1 MRGLTKLTA
10 ITSLILLA
18 ACGEPISR
26 AVTPLPDDL
35 LRFEDKA
42 QPQGVRRSNLD
53 LADDFLDLTFALE
66 NGDKLPSLLKYNGK
80 IRVVLRS
87 AGLSNYQPEL
97 TSLLKRLRRE
107 AGIDIVQTNDPSE
120 AQIHIHAIPRQ
131 TISRVFPGAAC
142 FIVPGV
148 RSWNEFRSPSAD
160 PNVIMWSRQSALTV
174 TSIFVPADSTPQ
186 DTRDCLHEELGQA
199 LGPANDLYR
208 IPDTVFNDDNF
219 HSILTPLDM
228 LMLRTLYDR
237 NLSSGMSRAEVAVR
251 LPGIL
256 ARINPGGRAKASANQ
271 APESRAWKGAI
282 ETALNRRK
290 TKGQRIRA
298 GQRALSIAADMQPTD
313 HRLGL
318 SLLTLG
324 RIHARTNP
332 SKAVELFSSAYAKF
346 AADLGEQDIRTTHVA
361 LHLALF
367 ALKDGRFETALTL
380 ANKHIPSARRAENA
394 VVLSGLLAI
403 KAETLLAA
411 GDFPAAR
418 KARIESLAWA
428 RYAFGDS
435 DGDIARA
442 QAEIAA
448 YNPNDQPEATR

>member
-1 MRGLTKLTA
+1 MIQLRNLMAGLAVMALC
-10 ITSLILLA
+10 
-18 ACGEPISR
+18 ACGDPISR

-35 LRFEDKA
+35 LRFNEKL
-42 QPQGVRRSNLD
+42 QPRGVSRSNLD
-53 LADDFLDLTFALE
+53 LAEDFLDLTFALE
-66 NGDKLPSLLKYNGK
+66 NGDILPSLLKYDGTVH
-80 IRVVLRS
+80 VVLRS
-87 AGLSNYQPEL
+87 AGLSAYQPEL
-97 TSLLKRLRRE
+97 TTLIKRLRSE
-107 AGIDIVQTNDPSE
+107 AGIDIVQTTDPSK
-120 AQIHIHAIPRQ
+120 AQVHIHAVPRQ

-148 RSWNEFRSPSAD
+148 RSWNEFRSPRAD
-160 PNVIMWSRQSALTV
+160 PNVIMWSRQSSLTV

-219 HSILTPLDM
+219 HSILTPFDM
-228 LMLRTLYDR
+228 LMLRTLYDKS
-237 NLSSGMSRAEVAVR
+237 LSSGMSRAEVAVR
-251 LPGIL
+251 LPSIL
-256 ARINPGGRAKASANQ
+256 SRINPPGRGQPASNR

-290 TKGQRIRA
+290 SRQTRIRA
-298 GQRALSIAADMQPTD
+298 GERALSLASTMEPSD

-318 SLLTLG
+318 TLLTLG
-324 RIHARTNP
+324 RVQARTDP
-332 SKAVELFSSAYAKF
+332 DTSAEFFSAAYKQFSAQ
-346 AADLGEQDIRTTHVA
+346 LGPQDIRTTHVA

-367 ALKDGRFETALTL
+367 ALKDGRFEVALQL
-380 ANKHIPSARRAENA
+380 ANRHIPSARNAENA

-403 KAETLLAA
+403 KAETLLAS
-411 GDFPAAR
+411 GDIGNAR
-418 KARIESLAWA
+418 RARIESLAWA

-448 YNPNDQPEATR
+448 FNPNEQRRSVQ

>member
-1 MRGLTKLTA
+1 
-10 ITSLILLA
+10 
-18 ACGEPISR
+18 
-26 AVTPLPDDL
+26 
-35 LRFEDKA
+35 
-42 QPQGVRRSNLD
+42 
-53 LADDFLDLTFALE
+53 LE
-66 NGDKLPSLLKYNGK
+66 NGDKLPALLKYEGNIK
-80 IRVVLRS
+80 VVLRS

-97 TSLLKRLRRE
+97 TNLLKRLRRE
-107 AGIDIVQTNDPSE
+107 ARVDISQTNDPAE
-120 AQIHIHAIPRQ
+120 AQIHVHAIPRQ

-148 RSWNEFRSPSAD
+148 RSWNEFRSPAAD
-160 PNVIMWSRQSALTV
+160 PDVIMWSRQRALTV

-237 NLSSGMSRAEVAVR
+237 SLTSGMSRAEVAVR

-256 ARINPGGRAKASANQ
+256 SRINPGGRGKPPARR

-290 TKGQRIRA
+290 TKGARIRA
-298 GQRALSIAADMQPTD
+298 GQRALSIAAAMEPAD

-324 RIHARTNP
+324 RVQARTNP
-332 SKAVELFSSAYAKF
+332 TKAAEFFSSAYAKF
-346 AADLGEQDIRTTHVA
+346 AADLGGDDIRTTHVA

-367 ALKDGRFETALTL
+367 ALKDGRFETALDL
-380 ANKHIPSARRAENA
+380 ADKHIPSARRAENA

-411 GDFPAAR
+411 GEIAQAR
-418 KARIESLAWA
+418 SARIESLAWA

-448 YNPNDQPEATR
+448 FNPNDQSQEASR

>member
-1 MRGLTKLTA
+1 MTLTTKLVSVL
-10 ITSLILLA
+10 SLFLLA

-35 LRFEDKA
+35 LRFEA
-42 QPQGVRRSNLD
+42 RTQQTGVRRSNID
-53 LADDFLDLTFALE
+53 LANDFLDLTFALE
-66 NGDKLPSLLKYNGK
+66 NGEKLPSLLKYKGK
-80 IRVVLRS
+80 IHVALRS
-87 AGLSNYQPEL
+87 AGLSNYQPEVSNL
-97 TSLLKRLRRE
+97 IRRLRRE
-107 AGIDIVQTNDPSE
+107 ANIDIVQTNNPDQ

-219 HSILTPLDM
+219 HSILTPFDM

-237 NLSSGMSRAEVAVR
+237 NLSSGMSRAEVVR
-251 LPGIL
+251 LPAIL
-256 ARINPGGRAKASANQ
+256 NRINPSGRGKPTAGQ

-290 TKGQRIRA
+290 SRGQRIRA
-298 GQRALSIAADMQPTD
+298 GQRALSLSAGMEPAD

-324 RIHARTNP
+324 RIQARSN
-332 SKAVELFSSAYAKF
+332 SSRAAELFSSAYSKF
-346 AADLGEQDIRTTHVA
+346 STDLGEEDIRTTHVA

-367 ALKDGRFETALTL
+367 ALKDGRFETALNL

-411 GDFPAAR
+411 GDIPQAR
-418 KARIESLAWA
+418 RARIESLAWA

-448 YNPNDQPEATR
+448 FNPNDQTEARQ